1 MSAAALFVGP
11 RARYTALM
19 LQDLSDDDRLLLLKF
34 VCAFAWTDLTVTDG
48 ERRFVER
55 LMSKLHLDDDDRA
68 TVEGWLE
75 VAPPPSATDAELV
88 PIEHRRVFVEAV
100 RALIYSDGEVDD
112 EERERFEK
120 LKSAL
125 A

>member
-1 MSAAALFVGP
+1 LFGDT
-11 RARYTALM
+11 RARYTPRM
-19 LQDLSDDDRLLLLKF
+19 LEDLSSDDRLLLLKF

-55 LMSKLHLDDDDRA
+55 LVNKLDLNDEDRETVSDWLD
-68 TVEGWLE
+68 
-75 VAPPPSATDAELV
+75 VAPAPSTVNPDLV
-88 PIEHRRVFVEAV
+88 PSEHRRVFVEAV

-112 EERERFEK
+112 EERQRFEK

-125 A
+125 GT